1 MIAFIKGTVFSYGID
16 WVIVDVNGVGYKI
29 FFGHPEILT
38 LNKDILIY
46 TYQHV
51 REDEISLYGFTSK
64 EENDLFLKLINVKGI
79 GPKIAMNVVSK
90 ANYKDIINSIENN
103 DIAFL
108 KSMPGI
114 GAKAASQIILDL
126 KGKLVNEQIDNKIS
140 SAINDALEGLKSLGY
155 KQGELNSIT
164 NNLMEYQNLSSDEYL
179 KIGLQLLMKKK
190 MGWMNE
196 WR

>member
-190 MGWMNE
+190 TGWMNE